1 MVIGSKVYVAWKQT
15 MLHDVT
21 LHDVID
27 GHQAYIHIQFCSWLR
42 QRAVHALC
50 ARRDY
55 KPASRELFFL
65 PLIFILAFLKGQM
78 VSYVFIFFIFLEE
91 KTEGSSGQMPDKFSV
106 SYLDVLET

>member
-27 GHQAYIHIQFCSWLR
+27 GHQAYIHVQFWSWLR
-42 QRAVHALC
+42 PRAVHALR

-65 PLIFILAFLKGQM
+65 PLIFILAFLKEQM
-78 VSYVFIFFIFLEE
+78 VSYVFIF
-91 KTEGSSGQMPDKFSV
+91 
-106 SYLDVLET
+106 SYF